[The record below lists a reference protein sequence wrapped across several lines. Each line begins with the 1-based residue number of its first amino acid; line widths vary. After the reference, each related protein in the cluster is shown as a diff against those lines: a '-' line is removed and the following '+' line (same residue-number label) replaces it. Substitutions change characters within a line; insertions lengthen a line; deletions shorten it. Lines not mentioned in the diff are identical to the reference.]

1 MQCASKRK
9 IFLIFIDYKMLV
21 KNMKNHLG
29 IVLNVVHQLYAT
41 MDPELLLIHL
51 AMLIHEYQ
59 LFPIFQFPLITVV
72 V

>member
-1 MQCASKRK
+1 
-9 IFLIFIDYKMLV
+9 
-21 KNMKNHLG
+21 MKNHLE